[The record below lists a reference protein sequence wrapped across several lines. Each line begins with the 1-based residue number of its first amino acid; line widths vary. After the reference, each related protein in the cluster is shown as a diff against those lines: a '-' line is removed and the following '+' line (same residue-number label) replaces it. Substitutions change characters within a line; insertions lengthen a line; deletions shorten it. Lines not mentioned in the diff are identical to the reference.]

1 MRQHVHSH
9 LGRAHH
15 AHPGEVPVA
24 GEAPRPTG
32 PSRAV
37 MVDVGEHSGALVL
50 TAPAEREGFEVE
62 IHPASDASR
71 HTHVWVLPRMGQ
83 GATVYAAVF
92 PSLPDGDYAVL
103 KPDGS
108 TGMIVSVP
116 ANRVTSATWDQ

>member
-1 MRQHVHSH
+1 MHSH
-9 LGRAHH
+9 LGRAPP
-15 AHPGEVPVA
+15 AHPAEVA
-24 GEAPRPTG
+24 GAGETPRPTD

-37 MVDVGEHSGALVL
+37 MVDVGEHRGALVL